1 MKWFLARNFNDIL
14 TAASFFAI
22 LMSRGCFSYIVD
34 LKIFFQNFWKFSQGI
49 FHFKNS
55 VPEVWRKFL
64 ARKQKHSANF
74 EFFLTIPFNL
84 KQASTKIIQ
93 ETPPLFSERKI
104 RKKNFNRNFFPIFYS
119 LSNTLNLGDVIHR
132 LLSLLTRT
140 KISCINT
147 LRLKSLKMT
156 QLLY

>member
-1 MKWFLARNFNDIL
+1 MP
-14 TAASFFAI
+14 S
-22 LMSRGCFSYIVD
+22 GCFSYIMD
-34 LKIFFQNFWKFSQGI
+34 LKIFFQNFWKFSLPGKESFI
-49 FHFKNS
+49 LKI
-55 VPEVWRKFL
+55 RFL
-64 ARKQKHSANF
+64 RSGGSSWPGSKKIPQISN
-74 EFFLTIPFNL
+74 FFLTIPFNL

-104 RKKNFNRNFFPIFYS
+104 RKKNFNRKFFPIFYS
-119 LSNTLNLGDVIHR
+119 LSNTLNLGDIIHR

-140 KISCINT
+140 KISRINT